1 MNKEDRTMNM
11 GAMQD
16 MMKDM
21 MKNMGGMPDMCAKM
35 MQQMA
40 GAFSGSSNTAPFA
53 TPEIGGLFEEWSR
66 TVEEEILAF
75 IKEKGKTSL
84 PEKPNSAQHFSSSS
98 SFMPSTSE
106 TKILNAATT
115 RFASLTKAE
124 TASAGVQLHH
134 ASPWSKLP

>member
-1 MNKEDRTMNM
+1 MNREDRTMNM

-84 PEKPNSAQHFSSSS
+84 PD
-98 SFMPSTSE
+98 
-106 TKILNAATT
+106 IAAT
-115 RFASLTKAE
+115 L
-124 TASAGVQLHH
+124 
-134 ASPWSKLP
+134 KLSEESTLFFIVRLARERKVTLGEIRVEPRGA